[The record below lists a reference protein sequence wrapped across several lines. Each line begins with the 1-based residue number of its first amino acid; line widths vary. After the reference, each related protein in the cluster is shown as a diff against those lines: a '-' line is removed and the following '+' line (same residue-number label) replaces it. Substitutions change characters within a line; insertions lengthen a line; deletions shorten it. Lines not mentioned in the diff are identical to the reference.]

1 MYMCASKSQSSCSTQ
16 KILDESSATETTD
29 NVTGSPQNSDNV
41 TRSPQNSDVEEV
53 GSVPASASSEK
64 QKSKRRGKD
73 RRNKYTAIM
82 KSNVID
88 EYENGATQD
97 QLEEK
102 YNINRS
108 LVSKWSSEKERAK
121 IKKAATSEYKNHT
134 KIRPS
139 IKYKELH
146 KAMLL
151 VFQQARNR
159 GHHVN
164 FGWLWSK
171 GRKLYREQCNDPN
184 AIIKKHVVV
193 NFLKRYNIRMR
204 AKQRNRK
211 LSKES
216 YREALIKWH
225 ANTRENLIRQ
235 GKNDSYDDKWG
246 RFTPEQRFNVDQSP
260 LPFVN
265 TTKRTYELVKKGDKY
280 HKVWIAQPG
289 SGLEKRQCTLQICVR
304 AAGEQ
309 PRLAIIFRGK
319 GMRISEDE
327 KASWHKDVDVYFQPN
342 AWADTEF
349 SKKWAKKTL
358 SRCVKDLK
366 RFVLFADNLTAQ
378 TSDAFKESVAIMK
391 GVVWFGLA
399 NATDLWQV
407 VDAGY
412 AQLLKTLIDQA
423 FHAWLDDDENASLW
437 YGQEK
442 GFSAKDRRVMIT
454 QWAGD
459 AYNKLLSPSYD
470 AFRVRLFQK
479 TGALMTADGSD
490 DDKVSPEGLPKYKI
504 PPPSIA
510 DASANLPASNE
521 VEPAEDGEA
530 EEAGEGEEDEEGEEV
545 LVEEI
550 DNPESSDILEL
561 EDKECDR
568 SYDDE
573 CIGREVRALYE
584 NGWFNGEIMYFNTV
598 LVKYMVKYADS
609 STDLVGIE
617 DFDDSTMIML

>member
-1 MYMCASKSQSSCSTQ
+1 M
-16 KILDESSATETTD
+16 
-29 NVTGSPQNSDNV
+29 
-41 TRSPQNSDVEEV
+41 
-53 GSVPASASSEK
+53 
-64 QKSKRRGKD
+64 
-73 RRNKYTAIM
+73 
-82 KSNVID
+82 
-88 EYENGATQD
+88 
-97 QLEEK
+97 
-102 YNINRS
+102 
-108 LVSKWSSEKERAK
+108 
-121 IKKAATSEYKNHT
+121 
-134 KIRPS
+134 
-139 IKYKELH
+139 
-146 KAMLL
+146 
-151 VFQQARNR
+151 
-159 GHHVN
+159 
-164 FGWLWSK
+164 
-171 GRKLYREQCNDPN
+171 
-184 AIIKKHVVV
+184 
-193 NFLKRYNIRMR
+193 
-204 AKQRNRK
+204 
-211 LSKES
+211 
-216 YREALIKWH
+216 KWH

-319 GMRISEDE
+319 GMRISDDE

-349 SKKWAKKTL
+349 SKKWAKRTL
-358 SRCVKDLK
+358 SKSVKNLK
-366 RFVLFADNLTAQ
+366 RFALFADNLTAQ
-378 TSDAFKESVAIMK
+378 TSDAFKESVAILK

-470 AFRVRLFQK
+470 AFRMRLFQK
-479 TGALMTADGSD
+479 TGALMAADGSD
-490 DDKVSPEGLPKYKI
+490 DDKVSPEGLPNYKI
-504 PPPSIA
+504 PPPSMA
-510 DASANLPASNE
+510 DASASLPTSNE
-521 VEPAEDGEA
+521 IEPAED
-530 EEAGEGEEDEEGEEV
+530 EETEGAGEEV
-545 LVEEI
+545 ENEEGDEVLVDER
-550 DNPESSDILEL
+550 DNPDSSDILEL
-561 EDKECDR
+561 EDKESDR

-584 NGWFNGEIMYFNTV
+584 NGWFTGEILYFNTV
-598 LVKYMVKYADS
+598 LVKYLVKYEDS